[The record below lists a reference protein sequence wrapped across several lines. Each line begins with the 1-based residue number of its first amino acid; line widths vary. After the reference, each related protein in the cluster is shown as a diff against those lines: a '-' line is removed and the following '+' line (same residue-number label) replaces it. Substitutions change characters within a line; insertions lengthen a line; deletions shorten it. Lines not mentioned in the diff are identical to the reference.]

1 MTTATKQRYIVR
13 LKFREKDVSQW
24 IVDRPRLDIGRTPD
38 NDIVIDSLAVSRHHA
53 TIEESPEGL
62 VIRDCGSANGLEV
75 DGRICTEAVIGDG
88 TRVMIGKHTLWFE
101 AEATHGADTASPI
114 PGDFQATMMVTETP
128 RLADPA
134 CLVETGATGE
144 TKYPI
149 DTTNFLMGKSEAVDV
164 HLDGMFTASFHVSIK
179 VQDGEHRIFHLNG
192 RRKLKVNGETVSEC
206 LLRDGDE
213 IEVAGRRFRFQLS
226 S

>member
-13 LKFREKDVSQW
+13 LKFRDKDVSQW

-38 NDIVIDSLAVSRHHA
+38 NDIVIDNLAVSRRHA
-53 TIEESPEGL
+53 TIEETPEGL

-75 DGRICTEAVIGDG
+75 DGRICTEAVIGHG
-88 TRVMIGKHTLWFE
+88 TQVKIGKHTLCFE
-101 AEATHGADTASPI
+101 AEDAHQPDPSSSI
-114 PGDFQATMMVTETP
+114 PDDFQATMMVTETP

-134 CLVETGATGE
+134 CLVEIRATGDQ
-144 TKYPI
+144 KYPI
-149 DTTNFLMGKSEAVDV
+149 DTTNFLMGKSDAADV
-164 HLDGMFTASFHVSIK
+164 GLHGMFIAPFHVSIK
-179 VQDGEHRIFHLNG
+179 FQDGKHRIFHLNG
-192 RRKLKVNGETVSEC
+192 RRKVKVNGEPVSEC

-213 IEVAGRRFRFQLS
+213 IEIGGRTFRFRVS